1 MMATVRVVQL
11 LSLNRQK
18 VGESVE
24 NATDLVSFVTA
35 VPSSLSDTGR
45 MSNTTDTATTAPNID
60 HDRGSYS
67 GRCPDMPSVINVDIL
82 YAEAGLTGHHPIY
95 MIVGAYIT

>member
-1 MMATVRVVQL
+1 L

-24 NATDLVSFVTA
+24 NATEPVSFVTA
-35 VPSSLSDTGR
+35 VPSSLSGTGR

-60 HDRGSYS
+60 HDRRSSYS
-67 GRCPDMPSVINVDIL
+67 GTCPDMPSAINVNVL
-82 YAEAGLTGHHPIY
+82 YAEAGLTGYHPIY